1 MNLLGVLFDNK
12 LQWQAQV
19 QNAITK
25 SKKALHAI
33 ILIRKYCSK
42 EQLLNIIMAC
52 YYSILYNN
60 SEIWHLPYLNPTL
73 KQKLLSATAA
83 PLKLTTTNYHQMIS
97 YDSLHYINKR
107 ATPNQITSYKHALLL
122 HKTYNDEESNLNWIN
137 LFFNQQ
143 FNARERFVHLI
154 NTSKYKIG
162 INILSNRL
170 KILNGKIPLDWLN
183 ETFESFKIKV
193 KVLFLSNM

>member
-1 MNLLGVLFDNK
+1 MLLF
-12 LQWQAQV
+12 
-19 QNAITK
+19 
-25 SKKALHAI
+25 
-33 ILIRKYCSK
+33 
-42 EQLLNIIMAC
+42 
-52 YYSILYNN
+52 ILYYN
-60 SEIWHLPYLNPTL
+60 SEIWHLPCLNPTL
-73 KQKLLSATAA
+73 KQKLLSASAA

-97 YDSLHYINKR
+97 YDLLHYINKR

-170 KILNGKIPLDWLN
+170 KILNGKIPLEWLN

-193 KVLFLSNM
+193 KVLFLSDM